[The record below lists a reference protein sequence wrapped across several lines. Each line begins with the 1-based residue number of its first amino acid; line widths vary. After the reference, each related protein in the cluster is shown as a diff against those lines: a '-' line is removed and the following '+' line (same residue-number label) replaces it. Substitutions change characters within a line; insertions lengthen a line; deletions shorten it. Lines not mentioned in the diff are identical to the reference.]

1 MRLIASLACLGTL
14 IGASVAAA
22 QTADDFPNK
31 TITIT
36 NLYAAGGG
44 TDVVAR
50 AIGQKLTEKWKVPV
64 IIESKPGAGGTIA
77 AAYVARQPADGYNLF
92 VTDVSFSIVPSMYTK
107 LTYDPLKDLVP
118 LSLLCTVTQAL
129 TINPEVLSVDTVKEL
144 VEAAKKNPNKLTYAS
159 AGVGSLTHVGAEMF
173 KKSAGVDI
181 QHVPYRGAVPAI
193 TDVVAGRINMY
204 FGALATPLPQI
215 ETGKLRALAVMQ
227 NHRSPLLPNVP
238 SIVEAGYPDLDFGAY
253 YGIFAPAGT
262 PKAVLEKLAAGI
274 KEALSTPEVKK
285 TLDML
290 ATEAVGEGPDQFA
303 AFLQKDIE
311 RWRKVVQAAGVP
323 LN

>member
-1 MRLIASLACLGTL
+1 MRLIASLACLGAL
-14 IGASVAAA
+14 IGASTAAA
-22 QTADDFPNK
+22 QTDSDYPNR

-36 NLYAAGGG
+36 NLYTPGGG

-50 AIGQKLTEKWKVPV
+50 AIGQKLCEKWKVPV

-77 AAYVARQPADGYNLF
+77 AAYVARQRPDGYSLF
-92 VTDVSFSIVPSMYTK
+92 ITDVSYSIVPSMYTK
-107 LTYDPLKDLVP
+107 LAYDPLKDLVP
-118 LSLLCTVTQAL
+118 VSLLCTVTQAL
-129 TINPEVLSVDTVKEL
+129 TINPEILPVNSIAEL
-144 VEAAKKNPNKLTYAS
+144 VAAAKKEPNKLTYAS
-159 AGVGSLTHVGAEMF
+159 AGIGSLTHIGAEMF
-173 KKSAGVDI
+173 KTSAGVDI

-193 TDVVAGRINMY
+193 TDVVAGRVNMY

-215 ETGKLRALAVMQ
+215 EAGKLRALAVMQ

-262 PKAVLEKLAAGI
+262 PKAILNMLAAGI
-274 KEALSTPEVKK
+274 KEALDTPEVKK

-290 ATEAVGEGPDQFA
+290 ATEAVGAGPDQFA
-303 AFLQKDIE
+303 AFLQTDIE
-311 RWRKVVQAAGVP
+311 RWRKAVQAARVP
-323 LN
+323 VN

>member
-1 MRLIASLACLGTL
+1 MKLIASLACLGAL
-14 IGASVAAA
+14 IGVSTSAA

-44 TDVVAR
+44 TDVVSR

-77 AAYVARQPADGYNLF
+77 AAYVARQPADGYSLF
-92 VTDVSFSIVPSMYTK
+92 VTDVSFSIVPSIYTK

-118 LSLLCTVTQAL
+118 VSLLCTVTQAL
-129 TINPEVLSVDTVKEL
+129 TINPETLPVTTVAGL
-144 VEAAKKNPNKLTYAS
+144 VEVAKKEPTKLTYAS
-159 AGVGSLTHVGAEMF
+159 AGVGSLTHIGAEMF
-173 KKSAGVDI
+173 KKAAGVDI

-193 TDVVAGRINMY
+193 TDVTAGRMSMY

-215 ETGKLRALAVMQ
+215 ETGRLRALAVMQ

-253 YGIFAPAGT
+253 YGVFAPAGT

-274 KEALSTPEVKK
+274 KEALGTPEVKK

-290 ATEAVGEGPDQFA
+290 ATEAVGDEIGRA
-303 AFLQKDIE
+303 H
-311 RWRKVVQAAGVP
+311 V
-323 LN
+323 

>member
-1 MRLIASLACLGTL
+1 MKLIASLACLGAL
-14 IGASVAAA
+14 IGVSTSAA

-44 TDVVAR
+44 TDVVSR

-77 AAYVARQPADGYNLF
+77 AAYVARQPADGYSLF
-92 VTDVSFSIVPSMYTK
+92 VTDVSFSIVPSIYTK

-118 LSLLCTVTQAL
+118 VSLLCTVTQAL
-129 TINPEVLSVDTVKEL
+129 TINPETLPVTTVAGL
-144 VEAAKKNPNKLTYAS
+144 VEVAKKEPTKLTYAS
-159 AGVGSLTHVGAEMF
+159 AGVGSLTHIGAEMF
-173 KKSAGVDI
+173 KKAAGVDI

-193 TDVVAGRINMY
+193 TDVTAGRMSMY

-215 ETGKLRALAVMQ
+215 ETGRLWALAVMQ

-253 YGIFAPAGT
+253 YGVFAPAGT

-274 KEALSTPEVKK
+274 KEALGTPEVKK

-290 ATEAVGEGPDQFA
+290 ATEAVGDGPEKFA

-311 RWRKVVQAAGVP
+311 RWRGAVQAAGVP